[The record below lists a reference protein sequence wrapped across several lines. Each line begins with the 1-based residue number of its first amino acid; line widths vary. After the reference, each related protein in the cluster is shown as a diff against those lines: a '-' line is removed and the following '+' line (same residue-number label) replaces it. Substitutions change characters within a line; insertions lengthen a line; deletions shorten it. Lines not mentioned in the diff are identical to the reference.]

1 MPIPTLTP
9 PAPPI
14 TIYCTSD
21 AATGLWSAKL
31 SNGTV
36 VSTESKNVAN
46 DIIAALTAASIDP
59 STLLNIYSPSSNL
72 MVSAQLHDL
81 SAAMLPNH

>member
-1 MPIPTLTP
+1 MPIPRTSP
-9 PAPPI
+9 PQNPI
-14 TIYCTSD
+14 TIYTTSD

-46 DIIAALTAASIDP
+46 DIIGVAPL
-59 STLLNIYSPSSNL
+59 
-72 MVSAQLHDL
+72 
-81 SAAMLPNH
+81 

>member
-1 MPIPTLTP
+1 MPIPTKQP
-9 PAPPI
+9 PADPI
-14 TIYCTSD
+14 TVYCTGD

-46 DIIAALTAASIDP
+46 DIIMALSSQDQSAM
-59 STLLNIYSPSSNL
+59 LFVYGPSSNL
-72 MVSAQLHDL
+72 MVSAQLHDFT
-81 SAAMLPNH
+81 AAMLPNH